1 MACSLAIP
9 IGLAAQPE
17 TEPNNSPGQANPI
30 TEGTP
35 ISGELG
41 ACSTPD
47 NTADWFQLVS
57 SGNGAI
63 RVQSQ
68 MSNSGAAPITVSI
81 DLLNS
86 SGGLVQNL
94 QLNAGGNGLPV
105 LDDAIVDCRGQGTYY
120 VRVNNPSATTC
131 TTYELTVDVLPPV
144 FGPDPEPNNS
154 LGQATLLPI
163 ATPLDGQ
170 VNFLTYTDNADN
182 YRLETPDDGILNF
195 TLEAE
200 HRGSSP
206 GTLTV
211 TLLNSSG
218 GLLNSY
224 TGVPVGASSIPVTTQ
239 LSSLCKG
246 DGLYYL
252 RIDNASCGTS
262 YRLSYTITDPLYA
275 EDLEENDAPTQADT
289 VAAGVDH
296 EGRLDFFYDDN
307 SDYYRLILPS
317 DGILNITVNAEH
329 AGTSTGE
336 TLTAHVLN
344 SSGGLVQSHS
354 VNIGANGNPVMTDLA
369 TSCLGNEQ
377 LYYLR
382 FFNPT
387 ACGVSY
393 QFNYGVTPPLY
404 ADDLE
409 ENDGTSQSDTVAA
422 SIDHDG
428 RINFYYDDN
437 TDYFRLILPTD
448 GVLDIT
454 MSAEHSGSS
463 TAETMNVHLLN
474 SSGGLIQAWPVSIG
488 SSGSPSSTVL
498 SASCL
503 GNEQLYYLHVFG
515 STICGV
521 SYRFNYSVTQ
531 PVFGDDPEPNNSI
544 GQATGLDLDLGGSPG
559 RLDFF
564 YDNTSDYF
572 GLTLGADGTIEIGM
586 EAENAGAA
594 GTMNFTLLNAFG
606 GLVQATTFPVG
617 GGSTPALGTFTSNML
632 TAGTYYIRLDNAPC
646 GTSYRFLCND
656 DDNDGTCNGFDLC
669 PGGPEPGT
677 PCDDLDSTTGN
688 DVILSDCSC
697 AGQLIDCQ
705 GNPGGSALPGQDCDD
720 GDPNTSGETWDANCN
735 CTGGLVDDCLG
746 VPGGSALPGTAC
758 DDGDPNTTGET
769 WDANCNC
776 TGGLVDDC
784 LGVPG
789 GSALPGT
796 ACDDGDPNTSGETWD
811 ANCNCVGTPAGSEL
825 VTLEITLD
833 DFGSETTWA
842 VYDATGNTVIT
853 SGGPYADGQA
863 GTVIT
868 EQFFLPQTC
877 YELVVSDGGSNGI
890 TDGGYV
896 LYDGQGRRII
906 VAGGLFGAT
915 SQIANGNDFCLPLSG
930 QGLIASWCDRTDLPF
945 NGSAQIYASTQ
956 PGATAYTYWLFDPHG
971 SYSRKV
977 TLSSTVLKPTYL
989 QTNPVPADIDL
1000 NVRIR
1005 ALVGGNF
1012 TEYGRACVVRL
1023 NSAAASFTA
1032 REQLF
1037 DVASG
1042 TVLTM
1047 WPNPNREDVLFL
1059 KLEGLEAEMQD
1070 ITIDIHDLFGKRVF
1084 AQELDNHGEV
1094 FNHAIDLGQHI
1105 APGVYLVNIRV
1116 NDRLYTQRLVR
1127 Q

>member
-94 QLNAGGNGLPV
+94 QLNAGGNGVPV

-170 VNFLTYTDNADN
+170 VNFLTYADNADN

-239 LSSLCKG
+239 LSSLCRG

-594 GTMNFTLLNAFG
+594 GTMNFTLLNVFG

-746 VPGGSALPGTAC
+746 VPGGSALPGTTC
-758 DDGDPNTTGET
+758 DDGDINTVGDT

-776 TGGLVDDC
+776 
-784 LGVPG
+784 
-789 GSALPGT
+789 A
-796 ACDDGDPNTSGETWD
+796 
-811 ANCNCVGTPAGSEL
+811 GTPAGSEL

-1023 NSAAASFTA
+1023 NSAAASFAA

-1116 NDRLYTQRLVR
+1116 NDQLYTQRLVR

>member
-354 VNIGANGNPVMTDLA
+354 VNIGANGNPIMTDLA

-746 VPGGSALPGTAC
+746 VPGGSALPGTTC
-758 DDGDPNTTGET
+758 DDGDINTVGDT

-776 TGGLVDDC
+776 
-784 LGVPG
+784 
-789 GSALPGT
+789 A
-796 ACDDGDPNTSGETWD
+796 
-811 ANCNCVGTPAGSEL
+811 GTPAGSEL

-863 GTVIT
+863 GIVIT

-1023 NSAAASFTA
+1023 NSAAASFAA

-1116 NDRLYTQRLVR
+1116 NDQLYTQRLVR

>member
-94 QLNAGGNGLPV
+94 QLNAGGNGVPV

-170 VNFLTYTDNADN
+170 VNFLTYADNADN

-307 SDYYRLILPS
+307 SDYYRLILPT

-428 RINFYYDDN
+428 RINFNYDDN

-572 GLTLGADGTIEIGM
+572 GLTLGADGMIEIGM

-758 DDGDPNTTGET
+758 DDGDINT
-769 WDANCNC
+769 
-776 TGGLVDDC
+776 V
-784 LGVPG
+784 
-789 GSALPGT
+789 
-796 ACDDGDPNTSGETWD
+796 GDTWD

-863 GTVIT
+863 GIVIT

-1023 NSAAASFTA
+1023 NSAAASFAA

-1116 NDRLYTQRLVR
+1116 NDQLYTQRLVR

>member
-239 LSSLCKG
+239 LSSLCRG

-354 VNIGANGNPVMTDLA
+354 VNIGANGNPIMTDLA
-369 TSCLGNEQ
+369 TSCLGTEQ

-463 TAETMNVHLLN
+463 TGETMNVHLLN

-746 VPGGSALPGTAC
+746 VPGGSALPGTTC
-758 DDGDPNTTGET
+758 DDGDINT
-769 WDANCNC
+769 
-776 TGGLVDDC
+776 V
-784 LGVPG
+784 
-789 GSALPGT
+789 
-796 ACDDGDPNTSGETWD
+796 GDTWD

-977 TLSSTVLKPTYL
+977 TLSSTVLVPTYL

-1116 NDRLYTQRLVR
+1116 NDQLYTQRLVR

>member
-94 QLNAGGNGLPV
+94 QLNAGGNGVPV

-758 DDGDPNTTGET
+758 DDGDPNTSGET

-796 ACDDGDPNTSGETWD
+796 ACDDGDINTVGDTWD

-977 TLSSTVLKPTYL
+977 TLSSTVLVPTYL

-1116 NDRLYTQRLVR
+1116 NDQLYTQRLVR

>member
-94 QLNAGGNGLPV
+94 QLNAGGNGVPV

-170 VNFLTYTDNADN
+170 VNFLTYADNADN

-354 VNIGANGNPVMTDLA
+354 VNIGANGNPIMTDLA
-369 TSCLGNEQ
+369 TSCLGTEQ

-758 DDGDPNTTGET
+758 DDGDINT
-769 WDANCNC
+769 
-776 TGGLVDDC
+776 V
-784 LGVPG
+784 
-789 GSALPGT
+789 
-796 ACDDGDPNTSGETWD
+796 GDTWD

-863 GTVIT
+863 GIVIT

-1116 NDRLYTQRLVR
+1116 NDQLYTQRLVR

>member
-94 QLNAGGNGLPV
+94 QLNAGGNGVPV

-144 FGPDPEPNNS
+144 FDPDPEPNNS

-170 VNFLTYTDNADN
+170 VNFLTYADNADN

-239 LSSLCKG
+239 LSSLCRG

-369 TSCLGNEQ
+369 TSCLGTEQ

-758 DDGDPNTTGET
+758 DDGDINT
-769 WDANCNC
+769 
-776 TGGLVDDC
+776 V
-784 LGVPG
+784 
-789 GSALPGT
+789 
-796 ACDDGDPNTSGETWD
+796 GDTWD

-1070 ITIDIHDLFGKRVF
+1070 ITIDIHNLFGKRVF

-1116 NDRLYTQRLVR
+1116 NDQLYTQRLVR

>member
-94 QLNAGGNGLPV
+94 QLNAGGNGVPV

-144 FGPDPEPNNS
+144 FDPDPEPNNS

-170 VNFLTYTDNADN
+170 VNFLTYADNADN

-404 ADDLE
+404 ADDIE

-521 SYRFNYSVTQ
+521 SYRFNYSVTP

-572 GLTLGADGTIEIGM
+572 GLTLGADGMIEIGM

-746 VPGGSALPGTAC
+746 VPGGSALPGTTC
-758 DDGDPNTTGET
+758 DDGDINT
-769 WDANCNC
+769 
-776 TGGLVDDC
+776 V
-784 LGVPG
+784 
-789 GSALPGT
+789 
-796 ACDDGDPNTSGETWD
+796 GDTWD
-811 ANCNCVGTPAGSEL
+811 ANCNCVGTSAGSEL

-1023 NSAAASFTA
+1023 NSAAASFAA

-1116 NDRLYTQRLVR
+1116 NDQLYTQRLVR

>member
-144 FGPDPEPNNS
+144 FDPDPEPNNS

-170 VNFLTYTDNADN
+170 VNFLTYADNADN

-307 SDYYRLILPS
+307 SDYYRLILPT

-354 VNIGANGNPVMTDLA
+354 VNIGANGNPIMTDLA

-463 TAETMNVHLLN
+463 TGETMNVHLLN

-758 DDGDPNTTGET
+758 DDGDINT
-769 WDANCNC
+769 
-776 TGGLVDDC
+776 V
-784 LGVPG
+784 
-789 GSALPGT
+789 
-796 ACDDGDPNTSGETWD
+796 GDTWD

-1105 APGVYLVNIRV
+1105 APGVYLINIRV
-1116 NDRLYTQRLVR
+1116 NDQLYTQRLVR

>member
-94 QLNAGGNGLPV
+94 QLNAGGNGVPV

-239 LSSLCKG
+239 LSSLCRG

-369 TSCLGNEQ
+369 TSCLGTEQ

-572 GLTLGADGTIEIGM
+572 GLTLGADGMIEIGM

-758 DDGDPNTTGET
+758 DDGDPNTSGET

-796 ACDDGDPNTSGETWD
+796 ACDDGDINTVGDTWD
-811 ANCNCVGTPAGSEL
+811 ANCNCAGTPAGSEL

-877 YELVVSDGGSNGI
+877 YELVVSDGGNNGI

-1023 NSAAASFTA
+1023 NSAAASFAA

-1105 APGVYLVNIRV
+1105 APGVYLINIRV
-1116 NDRLYTQRLVR
+1116 NDQLYTQRLVR

>member
-144 FGPDPEPNNS
+144 FDPDPEPNNS

-239 LSSLCKG
+239 LSSLCRG

-354 VNIGANGNPVMTDLA
+354 VNIGANGNPIMTDLA

-463 TAETMNVHLLN
+463 TGETMNVHLLN

-746 VPGGSALPGTAC
+746 VPGGSALPGTTC
-758 DDGDPNTTGET
+758 DDGDINT
-769 WDANCNC
+769 
-776 TGGLVDDC
+776 V
-784 LGVPG
+784 
-789 GSALPGT
+789 
-796 ACDDGDPNTSGETWD
+796 GDTWD

-977 TLSSTVLKPTYL
+977 TLSSTVLVPTYL

-1023 NSAAASFTA
+1023 NSAAASFAA

-1070 ITIDIHDLFGKRVF
+1070 ITIDIHNLFGKRVF

-1116 NDRLYTQRLVR
+1116 NDQLYTQRLVR

>member
-94 QLNAGGNGLPV
+94 QLNAGGNGVPV

-170 VNFLTYTDNADN
+170 VNFLTYADNADN

-239 LSSLCKG
+239 LSSLCRG

-758 DDGDPNTTGET
+758 DDGDPNTSGET

-796 ACDDGDPNTSGETWD
+796 ACDDGDINT
-811 ANCNCVGTPAGSEL
+811 
-825 VTLEITLD
+825 EI
-833 DFGSETTWA
+833 
-842 VYDATGNTVIT
+842 
-853 SGGPYADGQA
+853 
-863 GTVIT
+863 
-868 EQFFLPQTC
+868 
-877 YELVVSDGGSNGI
+877 
-890 TDGGYV
+890 
-896 LYDGQGRRII
+896 
-906 VAGGLFGAT
+906 
-915 SQIANGNDFCLPLSG
+915 
-930 QGLIASWCDRTDLPF
+930 
-945 NGSAQIYASTQ
+945 
-956 PGATAYTYWLFDPHG
+956 
-971 SYSRKV
+971 
-977 TLSSTVLKPTYL
+977 
-989 QTNPVPADIDL
+989 
-1000 NVRIR
+1000 
-1005 ALVGGNF
+1005 
-1012 TEYGRACVVRL
+1012 GRASC
-1023 NSAAASFTA
+1023 
-1032 REQLF
+1032 RE
-1037 DVASG
+1037 
-1042 TVLTM
+1042 
-1047 WPNPNREDVLFL
+1047 
-1059 KLEGLEAEMQD
+1059 
-1070 ITIDIHDLFGKRVF
+1070 RV
-1084 AQELDNHGEV
+1084 
-1094 FNHAIDLGQHI
+1094 
-1105 APGVYLVNIRV
+1105 
-1116 NDRLYTQRLVR
+1116 
-1127 Q
+1127 

>member
-1 MACSLAIP
+1 
-9 IGLAAQPE
+9 
-17 TEPNNSPGQANPI
+17 
-30 TEGTP
+30 
-35 ISGELG
+35 
-41 ACSTPD
+41 
-47 NTADWFQLVS
+47 
-57 SGNGAI
+57 
-63 RVQSQ
+63 
-68 MSNSGAAPITVSI
+68 
-81 DLLNS
+81 
-86 SGGLVQNL
+86 
-94 QLNAGGNGLPV
+94 
-105 LDDAIVDCRGQGTYY
+105 
-120 VRVNNPSATTC
+120 
-131 TTYELTVDVLPPV
+131 
-144 FGPDPEPNNS
+144 
-154 LGQATLLPI
+154 
-163 ATPLDGQ
+163 DGQ
-170 VNFLTYTDNADN
+170 VNFLTYADNADN

-307 SDYYRLILPS
+307 SDYYRLILPT

-544 GQATGLDLDLGGSPG
+544 G
-559 RLDFF
+559 
-564 YDNTSDYF
+564 
-572 GLTLGADGTIEIGM
+572 
-586 EAENAGAA
+586 
-594 GTMNFTLLNAFG
+594 
-606 GLVQATTFPVG
+606 
-617 GGSTPALGTFTSNML
+617 
-632 TAGTYYIRLDNAPC
+632 
-646 GTSYRFLCND
+646 
-656 DDNDGTCNGFDLC
+656 
-669 PGGPEPGT
+669 
-677 PCDDLDSTTGN
+677 
-688 DVILSDCSC
+688 
-697 AGQLIDCQ
+697 
-705 GNPGGSALPGQDCDD
+705 
-720 GDPNTSGETWDANCN
+720 
-735 CTGGLVDDCLG
+735 
-746 VPGGSALPGTAC
+746 
-758 DDGDPNTTGET
+758 
-769 WDANCNC
+769 
-776 TGGLVDDC
+776 
-784 LGVPG
+784 
-789 GSALPGT
+789 
-796 ACDDGDPNTSGETWD
+796 
-811 ANCNCVGTPAGSEL
+811 
-825 VTLEITLD
+825 
-833 DFGSETTWA
+833 
-842 VYDATGNTVIT
+842 
-853 SGGPYADGQA
+853 
-863 GTVIT
+863 
-868 EQFFLPQTC
+868 
-877 YELVVSDGGSNGI
+877 
-890 TDGGYV
+890 
-896 LYDGQGRRII
+896 
-906 VAGGLFGAT
+906 
-915 SQIANGNDFCLPLSG
+915 
-930 QGLIASWCDRTDLPF
+930 
-945 NGSAQIYASTQ
+945 
-956 PGATAYTYWLFDPHG
+956 
-971 SYSRKV
+971 
-977 TLSSTVLKPTYL
+977 
-989 QTNPVPADIDL
+989 
-1000 NVRIR
+1000 
-1005 ALVGGNF
+1005 
-1012 TEYGRACVVRL
+1012 
-1023 NSAAASFTA
+1023 
-1032 REQLF
+1032 
-1037 DVASG
+1037 
-1042 TVLTM
+1042 
-1047 WPNPNREDVLFL
+1047 
-1059 KLEGLEAEMQD
+1059 
-1070 ITIDIHDLFGKRVF
+1070 
-1084 AQELDNHGEV
+1084 
-1094 FNHAIDLGQHI
+1094 
-1105 APGVYLVNIRV
+1105 
-1116 NDRLYTQRLVR
+1116 
-1127 Q
+1127 

>member
-94 QLNAGGNGLPV
+94 QLNAGGNGVPV

-170 VNFLTYTDNADN
+170 VNFLTYADNADN

-239 LSSLCKG
+239 LSSLCRG

-354 VNIGANGNPVMTDLA
+354 VNIGANGNPIMTDLA
-369 TSCLGNEQ
+369 TSCLGTEQ

-463 TAETMNVHLLN
+463 TGETMNVHLLN

-758 DDGDPNTTGET
+758 DDGDINT
-769 WDANCNC
+769 
-776 TGGLVDDC
+776 V
-784 LGVPG
+784 
-789 GSALPGT
+789 
-796 ACDDGDPNTSGETWD
+796 GDTWD

-863 GTVIT
+863 GIVIT

-1116 NDRLYTQRLVR
+1116 NDQLYTQRLVR